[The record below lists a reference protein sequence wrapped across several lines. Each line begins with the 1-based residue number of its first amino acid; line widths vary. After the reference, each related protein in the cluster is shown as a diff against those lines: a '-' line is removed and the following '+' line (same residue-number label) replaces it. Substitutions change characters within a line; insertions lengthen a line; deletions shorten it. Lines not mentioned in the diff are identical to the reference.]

1 MESGA
6 RRASDSSA
14 EQVNQGFYGVK
25 YLPHHIELSRSSV
38 SPPKKPKKKEI
49 AESTLLQSALSG
61 LSLVKKEPNMK
72 TFLVLLERIDAF
84 LRSEENESLR
94 FFYTPKFTKAVVG
107 MMNGLDEVENVKM
120 VLGVLE
126 QAVGVSARGFDVDL
140 TVEFFLKCLGC
151 VPCLE
156 TEKLFSKLF
165 QLSEFVEKIAKMN
178 KFILIFTEV
187 FSRAAPDVCDF
198 VDRVIF
204 DNAPD
209 ETFKS
214 VNFPVFLASVIP
226 FICSFSVKDGNE
238 RAAAVFVARLFQ
250 GVSRYTKDLSIHF
263 TENDGFVTFDLLLA
277 TLAPPIRASCYK
289 LLLNSYND
297 DLSKPPNLMVLFHLY
312 RLFIHQKEMQKCI
325 FDIVYESLKE
335 YPECAHRM
343 NRAISFS
350 DWFGSTDVRLIDI
363 ARMIDMIDHA
373 DPSIVEVVLPF
384 FFKKLTESS
393 AETDDIECYDIT
405 LGVIERRGFSLVFL
419 LDLNFLVYFVIQ
431 LPGDKLVRL
440 LQKRPMFSQLIADV
454 FGLDGA
460 ISYRQTVIKAILN
473 LGDTCCD
480 RPEYAELLST
490 LVSMSP
496 TKEVMKDLLD
506 SVMQNPGL
514 LSCLERCFA
523 RSGEAGV
530 VFVKIGGLEYV
541 KSLEFSIQI
550 ELLACLISRCIVP
563 EVDEYLG
570 EIQKTLSKE
579 MVEKLVYGNSNEKYR
594 SIRCPSLLESL
605 DVDFEALDP
614 YNLYLIG
621 KHLHITEPCVAKRYI
636 DPESVDRILES
647 DSRTLAK
654 YLCQTNESFPFY
666 QLFPTDSL
674 SVSVKETGISCVSFW
689 WRVSDKTDVWRVLF
703 KTNGNLTVS
712 CKEQKMR
719 IDTSNHSYHF
729 SVNPLKWNYVN
740 ISKSLMQ
747 VNECSVEAEHSGSAI
762 RNFWFLGIPDSLV
775 FIARACYSKQKIHN
789 QYERSVKHLD
799 QSVDVIFVTG
809 LHDCYVENYG
819 FGFHV
824 LSPKRMERVLAVLK
838 ALKDGDEFKSLFA
851 LVFQLL
857 QQSQYL
863 PDFLW
868 DPILELIE
876 IRQDV
881 IDTELL
887 RSFIDLAIMNTDSS
901 CEWHLRNIIFHP
913 CMRVPCVMVELILK
927 MRNDVKWRAVD
938 QFSFLVYTTAIE
950 TRSCEL
956 ISAIFLDQ
964 SESLVPARRLLLSTL
979 QNSSDVELCR
989 LIANVLHSCPV
1000 SAELVSFEELKNLLV
1015 CRPEIRLEIFDV
1027 MLKIESIRPS
1037 FIEIDHV
1044 IMFAT
1049 LSLAS
1054 FERLWDALLNCELW
1068 ALLMMFVWAGAT
1080 ALIHAASYG
1089 LCVPKWVQEKVNQT
1103 NKILAAK
1110 MAEFISDKLY
1120 KDIVLYLFPFC
1131 VNYPK
1136 LFEEVAWIQ
1145 SAQKPLNFG
1154 KISVMTFLRD
1164 DISQCFHYSADQL
1177 KQIQLPVPPVP
1188 PDGIKFLR
1196 DVLRDMFRSF
1206 GFDGGITGD
1215 FKMTELVAL
1224 INEGPVIELFLRA
1237 TLASDD
1243 SLFVEIVHTVIGAG
1257 VYTDRKHGRVFAFPF
1272 LHRLIHELESP
1283 SKMFQ
1288 TLCIIHK
1295 TLSESFLRTNSIQL
1309 MSDVMNLLLG
1319 IKVDTDL
1326 FAASLKYADS
1336 VWYDLFLAT
1345 PSHSLQFAL
1354 AVFMDNPEI
1363 AKHVFDVGVDKWI
1376 SAFALCLEF
1385 CPRMKRFVDMVFG
1398 LSSPVASSIMN
1409 GQTKTPEIT
1418 RVPACTLKVLRPE
1431 RVAKFYDNISHTIT
1445 TIKFIHTCEN
1455 TIFTELCKCDKAAL
1469 EMRIRQA
1476 CENYRWQSKLR
1487 HARTKLV
1494 YDKKLLNPF
1503 VLPYRVPSVTVPCP
1517 QMTVTELCCAE
1528 AAEIPMADLISRNV
1542 LPINAELLRYQHP
1555 IPCVCLCGDDAMTI
1569 VTNVKLED
1577 GQMLFL
1583 SREYP
1588 PHFLCEVTAGLY
1600 GRTEMW
1606 FSHIAIVIEKKWTM
1620 KCMRLSHDVTQ
1631 LWTFTNGTFVLKSDS
1646 CDAIFRIFPLGGI
1659 SDPQNITEAIVA
1671 KNYSLGRTF
1680 CDFKNFPVFPISMA
1694 HSPINMLCGCL
1705 DNDEHFLPDN
1715 SLDRDTGVFSWYEL
1729 NFHEAFLGHSRET
1742 DSFNQT
1748 LVNMD
1753 NPVTYTGSLT
1763 VSLDSMKRTLT
1774 ITTDSSTLF
1783 VVRHDKLE
1791 YATAATGAGKFIAID
1806 YKFGLTEVLTTVTGS
1821 PVVVSCFSVAVGQR
1835 AVLSDCE
1842 PLCGIAFGSK
1852 LDVYHVFTHALL
1864 SSRDFGQDIVGFD
1877 FHHNGII
1884 VATSTSVYAL
1894 DFNKN
1899 VITSESVHVTAIMAL
1914 ADTLFVIG
1922 TPNGRVS
1929 LMEIKNGHLSMRQ
1942 TLPSRHRSQVCSIFK
1957 HKNGF
1962 ITRDVDGVSWLWQQ

>member
-1 MESGA
+1 M
-6 RRASDSSA
+6 
-14 EQVNQGFYGVK
+14 
-25 YLPHHIELSRSSV
+25 

-49 AESTLLQSALSG
+49 AESALLQSALCG
-61 LSLVKKEPNMK
+61 LSLVKKKPNVK
-72 TFLVLLERIDAF
+72 TFLALLERIDAF
-84 LRSEENESLR
+84 LRTEENESLR
-94 FFYTPKFTKAVVG
+94 VFYTPKFTKAVVG
-107 MMNGLDEVENVKM
+107 MMNGVDEVENVKT

-126 QAVGVSARGFDVDL
+126 QAVDVSARGFDVDL
-140 TVEFFLKCLGC
+140 TVEFFLKCLRC

-165 QLSEFVEKIAKMN
+165 RLSEFAEKIAKMN
-178 KFILIFTEV
+178 KFVLIFTEV
-187 FSRAAPDVCDF
+187 FSKDAPDVCEF

-209 ETFKS
+209 EAFRS
-214 VNFPVFLASVIP
+214 VNFPAFLTSVIP
-226 FICSFSVKDGNE
+226 VICSFSVKNWNE

-263 TENDGFVTFDLLLA
+263 TENDGFVTFDLLLV
-277 TLAPPIRASCYK
+277 TLEPSIRASCYK

-335 YPECAHRM
+335 YPECAQRM

-350 DWFGSTDVRLIDI
+350 DWFGSSDVRLIDI
-363 ARMIDMIDHA
+363 AKMIDMIDHA
-373 DPSIVEVVLPF
+373 DPSIVNVVLPF
-384 FFKKLTESS
+384 FFKKLTESG

-431 LPGDKLVRL
+431 LPGDKLIRL

-473 LGDTCCD
+473 VGDTCCD
-480 RPEYAELLST
+480 IPEYSELLST

-496 TKEVMKDLLD
+496 TNEVMKDLLD
-506 SVMQNPGL
+506 SVMRNPRL
-514 LSCLERCFA
+514 RSCLERCFA

-550 ELLACLISRCIVP
+550 ELLASLISRCIVP
-563 EVDEYLG
+563 EVDDYLG
-570 EIQKTLSKE
+570 AIQKTLSKE
-579 MVEKLVYGNSNEKYR
+579 MLEKLVYGNNNEKYR
-594 SIRCPSLLESL
+594 SIRCPSLLQSL

-636 DPESVDRILES
+636 DPDSVDRILES
-647 DSRTLAK
+647 DSSTLAK

-666 QLFPTDSL
+666 QLFPVDNLSL
-674 SVSVKETGISCVSFW
+674 LVKETGISCVSFW
-689 WRVSDKTDVWRVLF
+689 WKVSDKADVWRVLF

-712 CKEQKMR
+712 LKEQKMR
-719 IDTSNHSYHF
+719 VDTSNQSYHF

-740 ISKSLMQ
+740 ISKSLIQ
-747 VNECSVEAEHSGSAI
+747 VNDCSVEAEHSGSVI
-762 RNFWFLGIPDSLV
+762 RNFWFLGIPDSLL
-775 FIARACYSKQKIHN
+775 FIARACYSKHKIHN
-789 QYERSVKHLD
+789 QYERSVKYLD
-799 QSVDVIFVTG
+799 QSIDVIFVTG
-809 LHDCYVENYG
+809 LHDSYVENYG
-819 FGFHV
+819 FGFHI
-824 LSPKRMERVLAVLK
+824 LAPKRMERVLSVLK
-838 ALKDGDEFKSLFA
+838 ELKDDDEFKSLLT
-851 LVFQLL
+851 LVFQLW

-863 PDFLW
+863 PEFLW
-868 DPILELIE
+868 DPILELMDM
-876 IRQDV
+876 RQDI

-887 RSFIDLAIMNTDSS
+887 CSFIDLVIMNTDSS
-901 CEWHLRNIIFHP
+901 CEWHLRNVIFHP
-913 CMRVPCVMVELILK
+913 CLRVPRVMVELILNL
-927 MRNDVKWRAVD
+927 RNDVKWRAVD
-938 QFSFLVYTTAIE
+938 QLSFLVYTTAIE

-956 ISAIFLDQ
+956 IQAIFLDQ
-964 SESLVPARRLLLSTL
+964 SESLVPARRLLLATL
-979 QNSSDVELCR
+979 QNSSDVEVCR
-989 LIANVLHSCPV
+989 LIANVLHSCPDSTEV
-1000 SAELVSFEELKNLLV
+1000 ISFEELKNLLV
-1015 CRPEIRLEIFDV
+1015 CKPEIRLEIFDV

-1037 FIEIDHV
+1037 FIEMDHV
-1044 IMFAT
+1044 TMFAT

-1054 FERLWDALLNCELW
+1054 VERIWDALLNCELW
-1068 ALLMMFVWAGAT
+1068 ALLMIFAWAGAT
-1080 ALIHAASYG
+1080 ALIHATSYG
-1089 LCVPKWVQEKVNQT
+1089 LCIPKWVHEKVSQAND
-1103 NKILAAK
+1103 ILAAK
-1110 MAEFISDKLY
+1110 ITEVISDKLC

-1136 LFEEVAWIQ
+1136 LLEEGVWVQ
-1145 SAQKPLNFG
+1145 NAQKPLNFG

-1177 KQIQLPVPPVP
+1177 KEIQLPIPPVP
-1188 PDGIKFLR
+1188 RDGVQFLR
-1196 DVLRDMFRSF
+1196 DMLKDMFRGF
-1206 GFDGGITGD
+1206 GFDEGIAGD

-1224 INEGPVIELFLRA
+1224 INEGTVVDLFLRA

-1243 SLFVEIVHTVIGAG
+1243 ALFVEIVHAVIGAG

-1272 LHRLIHELESP
+1272 LHRLIHELKSP

-1309 MSDVMNLLLG
+1309 MSDVMILLLG
-1319 IKVDTDL
+1319 IKLDTEL
-1326 FAASLKYADS
+1326 FAASLKYVDS

-1354 AVFMDNPEI
+1354 SVFMDNPEI
-1363 AKHVFDVGVDKWI
+1363 AKQVFDVGVDKWI
-1376 SAFALCLEF
+1376 SAFALSLEF
-1385 CPRMKRFVDMVFG
+1385 CPRMKRFVDMIFG
-1398 LSSPVASSIMN
+1398 LSSPIASSIMN
-1409 GQTKTPEIT
+1409 GKTTTPEIM
-1418 RVPACTLKVLRPE
+1418 RVPPCTLKVLRPE

-1445 TIKFIHTCEN
+1445 AIKFIHTCEN
-1455 TIFTELCKCDKAAL
+1455 TIFTELCKYDKAAL
-1469 EMRIRQA
+1469 ETRIRQVS
-1476 CENYRWQSKLR
+1476 ETSVWQSKLR
-1487 HARTKLV
+1487 HARTELMN
-1494 YDKKLLNPF
+1494 DKKLLNPF

-1517 QMTVTELCCAE
+1517 QMTELCCAG
-1528 AAEIPMADLISRNV
+1528 AMKIPMDGLISRNV
-1542 LPINAELLRYQHP
+1542 LPINAELLRYQDP
-1555 IPCVCLCGDDAMTI
+1555 ITCVCLCGDDAVII
-1569 VTNVKLED
+1569 VTNAKLED
-1577 GQMLFL
+1577 GQMVLL

-1588 PHFLCEVTAGLY
+1588 PHFVFEVTAGLY

-1606 FSHIAIVIEKKWTM
+1606 FSHVAVVIEKKWTM

-1646 CDAIFRIFPLGGI
+1646 CDSIFRIFPLGGV
-1659 SDPQNITEAIVA
+1659 SDPQNITEAIIA

-1680 CDFKNFPVFPISMA
+1680 CDFKNFPIFPISMS
-1694 HSPINMLCGCL
+1694 HYPINKLCGCL
-1705 DNDEHFLPDN
+1705 DSDEHFLPDN
-1715 SLDRDTGVFSWYEL
+1715 SLDPDPGVSSWYEL

-1748 LVNMD
+1748 LTNID
-1753 NPVTYTGSLT
+1753 KRVTYTGSLV
-1763 VSLDSMKRTLT
+1763 VSLDAMKRTLT
-1774 ITTDSSTLF
+1774 ITTDSATTF
-1783 VVRHDKLE
+1783 VIRHDRLE
-1791 YATAATGAGKFIAID
+1791 YATASTGAGKFIAID
-1806 YKFGLTEVLTTVTGS
+1806 YKFGLTEVLTTVAGP
-1821 PVVVSCFSVAVGQR
+1821 PVVVSCFSVAAGQR

-1864 SSRDFGQDIVGFD
+1864 SSRDFGEDIVGFD

-1884 VATSTSVYAL
+1884 VATSASLYAL
-1894 DFNKN
+1894 DFNTN
-1899 VITSESVHVTAIMAL
+1899 VITSEAVHATAIMAL

-1929 LMEIKNGHLSMRQ
+1929 LMEIKDRHFSMRQ
-1942 TLPSRHRSQVCSIFK
+1942 SLPSRHRSQVCSIFK